1 MTIREMPLLISKYFF
16 KSPFSNFSNLI
27 MMLPTD
33 KTLTDAIYR
42 LQKIGYNKDFK
53 LVEDKLQCLQN
64 KKLYTPDD
72 MLILG
77 NQRFEGLSNPSDMS
91 ALFVIECKDGTKG
104 LIISSFGVYGDIAL
118 IDFLDKIKVKKS
130 KNIPMQF
137 AS

>member
-1 MTIREMPLLISKYFF
+1 
-16 KSPFSNFSNLI
+16 
-27 MMLPTD
+27 MLPTD

-42 LQKIGYNKDFK
+42 LQKIGYDKDFK
-53 LVEDKLQCLQN
+53 LVEGKLQCLQN

-91 ALFVIECKDGTKG
+91 ALFVIECNDGTKG
-104 LIISSFGVYGDIAL
+104 LIVSSFGVYGDVGL
-118 IDFLDKIKVKKS
+118 IDFLDKVKIKKS
-130 KNIPMQF
+130 KDIPMQL

>member
-1 MTIREMPLLISKYFF
+1 
-16 KSPFSNFSNLI
+16 
-27 MMLPTD
+27 MLPTD

-53 LVEDKLQCLQN
+53 LIEGKLQCLQT
-64 KKLYTPDD
+64 KKNYTPDD

-91 ALFVIECKDGTKG
+91 ALFVVECKDGTKG
-104 LIISSFGVYGDIAL
+104 LIVSSYGVYGDVAL
-118 IDFLDKIKVKKS
+118 IEFLDKIKIKKS
-130 KNIPMQF
+130 SKIPMHL